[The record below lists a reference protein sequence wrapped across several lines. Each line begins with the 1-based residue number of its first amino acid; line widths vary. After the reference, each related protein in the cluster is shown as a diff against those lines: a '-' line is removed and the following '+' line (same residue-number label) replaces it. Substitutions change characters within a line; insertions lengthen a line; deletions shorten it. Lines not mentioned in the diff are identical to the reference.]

1 MKMQKFVYEGKL
13 EGDILVLGRTD
24 CEKTTF
30 VQKACRKWYFRKL
43 EKAEWY
49 PR

>member
-30 VQKACRKWYFRKL
+30 VQKACRK
-43 EKAEWY
+43 
-49 PR
+49 